1 MDMQTIHVND
11 PVDESNDD
19 DMGDGTDDDMDDDQ
33 NHAQMMTSM
42 IIPDNCHFFYT
53 DKIFG
58 AQNLHPSACKSG
70 QIGFRD
76 KIA

>member
-1 MDMQTIHVND
+1 MSPLKSAKRKHVKCQKINLKNAKLFQ
-11 PVDESNDD
+11 V
-19 DMGDGTDDDMDDDQ
+19 TLQ
-33 NHAQMMTSM
+33 NV
-42 IIPDNCHFFYT
+42 IPDNCHFFYT

-58 AQNLHPSACKSG
+58 AKNLHPSARKSG

>member
-1 MDMQTIHVND
+1 ML
-11 PVDESNDD
+11 SNDD
-19 DMGDGTDDDMDDDQ
+19 SH
-33 NHAQMMTSM
+33 N
-42 IIPDNCHFFYT
+42 IPDNCHFFYT

-58 AQNLHPSACKSG
+58 AKNLHPSARKSG